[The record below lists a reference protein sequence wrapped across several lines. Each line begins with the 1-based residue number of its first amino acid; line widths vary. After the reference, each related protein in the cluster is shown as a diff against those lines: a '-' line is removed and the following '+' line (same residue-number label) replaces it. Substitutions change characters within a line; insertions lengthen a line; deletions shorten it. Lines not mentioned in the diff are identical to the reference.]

1 MLIVYSKE
9 DRIMSISQKRV
20 RWMGISVVALAL
32 MLLLTLS
39 ACSFPGT
46 SSGSSTN
53 NGGSTGS
60 GATSVNPPSH
70 QGTPAGATTTSSTP
84 TSNNGNTKSSGPIVI
99 SSPPPAPGGN
109 AHSAL
114 VALQDRTLIITNA
127 VKQNGASAN
136 IVAISLTL
144 TIKNTSRAAINNQA
158 TYYQLVGSEGDAFG
172 QQSSATPTFFGSVA
186 VGASRS
192 GTIVFEIPSAAATGL
207 RLLFR
212 PEVATDTSFVTLKV

>member
-1 MLIVYSKE
+1 M
-9 DRIMSISQKRV
+9 MFISQKRIQ
-20 RWMGISVVALAL
+20 WMGISFGILAFT
-32 MLLLTLS
+32 LLLALS
-39 ACSFPGT
+39 ACSFPGS

-53 NGGSTGS
+53 NGGSGTN
-60 GATSVNPPSH
+60 VNPPSY
-70 QGTPAGATTTSSTP
+70 QGTPATGATTTSSTP

-99 SSPPPAPGGN
+99 SSPQPAPGGN

-127 VKQNGASAN
+127 VKQNGSSPN
-136 IVAISLTL
+136 SVAITLTL
-144 TIKNTSRAAINNQA
+144 TIKNTSHAAINNQA

-172 QQSSATPTFFGSVA
+172 QQSSATPTFFGAIA

-192 GTIVFEIPSAAATGL
+192 GTIVFQIPSAAATGL

-212 PEVATDTSFVTLKV
+212 PEVATDTSFVTLNL